1 MTSYL
6 AEIHHVLEIKELWNE
21 LWTLKSNQI
30 TVDFYGFSRFFRLII
45 WYKTAQPYARIKI
58 SPRLA
63 IIPWNRWNL
72 NEFWTWKG
80 WNRTWNSPQGRTKFL
95 FNPFLRNNLH
105 PVQSWKFVKPF
116 RLKNSQKSR
125 IDFVLN
131 WLINHKTNHS
141 EPRFDGNIAVTM
153 THYGVG
159 LLSSLPNRPFKHAR
173 QTCQQHRCNS
183 CIATYLQCISWSCSP
198 FKNGPN
204 WWLCFEC
211 NNSGDPPI

>member
-1 MTSYL
+1 MNFEHSNP
-6 AEIHHVLEIKELWNE
+6 IKLR
-21 LWTLKSNQI
+21 SI
-30 TVDFYGFSRFFRLII
+30 FYDNDGFSTHHMIKKLPNITQI
-45 WYKTAQPYARIKI
+45 VIMIKI
-58 SPRLA
+58 SPRTVK
-63 IIPWNRWNL
+63 IPRNWWNL

-95 FNPFLRNNLH
+95 FNPFLRNNLR

-159 LLSSLPNRPFKHAR
+159 LLSSLPKRPFKHAR
-173 QTCQQHRCNS
+173 HTC
-183 CIATYLQCISWSCSP
+183 
-198 FKNGPN
+198 
-204 WWLCFEC
+204 
-211 NNSGDPPI
+211 

>member
-1 MTSYL
+1 MITL
-6 AEIHHVLEIKELWNE
+6 DKNHEIWPRESPTDKLGLSEIRTQFK
-21 LWTLKSNQI
+21 
-30 TVDFYGFSRFFRLII
+30 
-45 WYKTAQPYARIKI
+45 
-58 SPRLA
+58 
-63 IIPWNRWNL
+63 IPWKWWNL

-95 FNPFLRNNLH
+95 FNPFLRNNLR

-173 QTCQQHRCNS
+173 HTCQQKYCNC
-183 CIATYLQCISWSCSP
+183 CIATYLQCESRSCSP